1 MSHIVEDNPINF
13 AERFIV
19 KIIRMSRLAGDEV
32 LSRFDTVNEWI
43 CDRRSD
49 GHVEVLGHDSN
60 IITW

>member
-32 LSRFDTVNEWI
+32 LSRFDTVNE
-43 CDRRSD
+43 
-49 GHVEVLGHDSN
+49 
-60 IITW
+60 